1 MKSWSGWSLSAVSLV
16 GLGVGLAAGAAAG
29 LLAAPMRGAE
39 MRRSL
44 RSRADGARGRGMAL
58 LDEGRRAFS
67 RTGEPATSQ
76 PATPGTMPL
85 SATLGEIAQLHSSN
99 ELSSLEGRS

>member
-1 MKSWSGWSLSAVSLV
+1 MKSRSVWSLSASSLL

-29 LLAAPMRGAE
+29 LLAAPMRGTD

-44 RSRADGARGRGMAL
+44 RSRVDAARGRGVTTR
-58 LDEGRRAFS
+58 DEGAFRTS
-67 RTGEPATSQ
+67 RPDTASEPAG
-76 PATPGTMPL
+76 ATL
-85 SATLGEIAQLHSSN
+85 SATLGEIAQLHSGN